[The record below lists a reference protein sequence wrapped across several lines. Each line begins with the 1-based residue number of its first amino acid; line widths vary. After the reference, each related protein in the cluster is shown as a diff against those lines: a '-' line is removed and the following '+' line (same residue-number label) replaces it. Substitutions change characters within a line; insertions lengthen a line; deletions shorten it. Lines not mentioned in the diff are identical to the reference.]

1 MEKKNIIT
9 VKDVNI
15 RTMTVNDIDY
25 ICITD
30 IARQKND
37 MNPNGVIGNWMRN
50 RNTVEFLGI
59 WETLHNPA
67 FNPLEFEGFRKE
79 AGLNA
84 CRTMTTTSVGSRP
97 QTSCGPKGKAIP
109 FQLNRERGLYST
121 ITVLV
126 V

>member
-1 MEKKNIIT
+1 MARKSTIT

-15 RTMTVNDIDY
+15 RTMTVGGVDY

-37 MNPNGVIGNWMRN
+37 IDPNGVIGNWMRN

-67 FNPLEFEGFRKE
+67 FSSLEFEWVRKE
-79 AGLNA
+79 Y
-84 CRTMTTTSVGSRP
+84 
-97 QTSCGPKGKAIP
+97 KG
-109 FQLNRERGLYST
+109 
-121 ITVLV
+121 
-126 V
+126 

>member
-1 MEKKNIIT
+1 MAKQNIMT

-15 RTMTVNDIDY
+15 RTMTKDGIDY

-30 IARQKND
+30 IARQKNEAD
-37 MNPNGVIGNWMRN
+37 PNGVIGNWMRN

-59 WETLHNPA
+59 WETLYNPV

-84 CRTMTTTSVGSRP
+84 FTMRAGS
-97 QTSCGPKGKAIP
+97 C
-109 FQLNRERGLYST
+109 
-121 ITVLV
+121 
-126 V
+126 